1 MTFCKQLK
9 SATVGPD
16 TVTAW
21 ELQDKF
27 SACSTY
33 EIIVLR
39 SVDGSVVEVEKTAK
53 TTWKRKF
60 LEVVDRYNPVLR

>member
-9 SATVGPD
+9 SVSVGEVTVE
-16 TVTAW
+16 AY
-21 ELQDKF
+21 EEAEKF